1 MFTNI
6 PSLAY
11 CHEHLV
17 EYFERPIQNM
27 SQVVTGAFGHV
38 DNLHMEWH
46 GNASYRWGA
55 AMSFLYNLH
64 HGQGTFPH
72 IPSDSQ
78 VPRLT
83 CFQEQVGWEPEFLY
97 DCNLAIFF
105 PFSWI
110 RNLFSPSFW
119 LCNVLRQGREAAM
132 ISKLA
137 PAITALSKIL
147 DNFPF
152 LLSHQTI
159 KLFSIHYSLFTIH
172 YSLSITALAS
182 TLSNYYYEKVSWRL
196 AKASST
202 SSLLRRWTMRLTQGF
217 SSTSNRKQNTCIID
231 CRLIYISYDHILYII
246 TWMRHGVNRWWE
258 TKSDPS

>member
-83 CFQEQVGWEPEFLY
+83 CFQEQVGWEPEFLS

-119 LCNVLRQGREAAM
+119 HCNVLFAKMGSARYEL
-132 ISKLA
+132 I
-137 PAITALSKIL
+137 LSMTKHTTV
-147 DNFPF
+147 D
-152 LLSHQTI
+152 SEDSD
-159 KLFSIHYSLFTIH
+159 KCV
-172 YSLSITALAS
+172 
-182 TLSNYYYEKVSWRL
+182 YY
-196 AKASST
+196 
-202 SSLLRRWTMRLTQGF
+202 Q
-217 SSTSNRKQNTCIID
+217 I
-231 CRLIYISYDHILYII
+231 
-246 TWMRHGVNRWWE
+246 
-258 TKSDPS
+258 